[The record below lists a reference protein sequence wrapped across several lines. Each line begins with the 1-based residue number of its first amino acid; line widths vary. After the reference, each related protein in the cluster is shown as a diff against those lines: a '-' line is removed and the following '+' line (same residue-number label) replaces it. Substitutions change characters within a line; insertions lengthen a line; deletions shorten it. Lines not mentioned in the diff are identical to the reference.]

1 MNESI
6 IRDLIKYMDVE
17 DNAVIQYIQTEHR
30 MKLGLFWGI
39 QEGNRILEIG
49 CGQGDTTAVLAHLVG
64 EHGYVHG
71 VDIAPE
77 DYGAPLTVGEAAAK
91 LRRSP
96 LGDRIRMDYDFD
108 ILSDQAQ
115 FAENEFDVIVLSHC
129 SWYLKSFDELAQILS
144 KVRTWGHQLC
154 FAEWDARVTDVSQ
167 LSHWLSV
174 LIQSQVECYKENSFS
189 NVRTLFTPEDIQELV
204 SAAGWTMKEETTI
217 HSPEL
222 QDGRWETEMTLAEA
236 PVELKLLPILDKVKT
251 LLLSELKLL
260 RTHHASGLGSPL
272 GTYAIVANKQ

>member
-1 MNESI
+1 MNETI

-17 DNAVIQYIQTEHR
+17 DNAAIQYIQTEHR
-30 MKLGLFWGI
+30 MKLGHFWGI
-39 QEGNRILEIG
+39 QKGNRVLEIG

-77 DYGAPLTVGEAAAK
+77 DYGSPLTVGEAAAK
-91 LRRSP
+91 LLRSP
-96 LGDRIRMDYDFD
+96 LGDRIRMDFEFD
-108 ILSDQAQ
+108 ILSDQVQ

-129 SWYLKSFDELAQILS
+129 SWYLKSFDELARILS

-204 SAAGWTMKEETTI
+204 SASGWVMKEEISI
-217 HSPEL
+217 HSSAL
-222 QDGRWETEMTLAEA
+222 QDGRWETEMTLAAA
-236 PVELKLLPILDKVKT
+236 PEELKRLPIPDKVKT

-260 RTHHASGLGSPL
+260 RTHHALGPGSPL
-272 GTYAIVANKQ
+272 GTYAIIANKQ

>member
-1 MNESI
+1 MNETI

-17 DNAVIQYIQTEHR
+17 DNAAIQSIQTEHR
-30 MKLGLFWGI
+30 MKLGHFWGI
-39 QEGNRILEIG
+39 QKGNRVLEIG

-77 DYGAPLTVGEAAAK
+77 DYGTPLTVGEAAAK

-96 LGDRIRMDYDFD
+96 LGDRIRMDYEFD
-108 ILSDQAQ
+108 ILSDQVK

-129 SWYLKSFDELAQILS
+129 SWYLKSFDELARILS

-204 SAAGWTMKEETTI
+204 TASGWMMKEEISI
-217 HSPEL
+217 HSSEL
-222 QDGRWETEMTLAEA
+222 QDGRWETEMTLTEA
-236 PVELKLLPILDKVKT
+236 PEELKRLPIPDKVKT

-260 RTHHASGLGSPL
+260 RTHHALGPGSPL
-272 GTYAIVANKQ
+272 GTYAIIANKQ

>member
-1 MNESI
+1 MNERI

-17 DNAVIQYIQTEHR
+17 DNAAIQYIQTEHR
-30 MKLGLFWGI
+30 MKLGHFWGI
-39 QEGNRILEIG
+39 QEGSRVLEIG

-64 EHGYVHG
+64 EQGYVHG

-77 DYGAPLTVGEAAAK
+77 DYGTPLTVGEAAAK
-91 LRRSP
+91 LQRSP
-96 LGDRIRMDYDFD
+96 LGDRIRMDYHFD

-129 SWYLKSFDELAQILS
+129 SWYLKSFDELARILR
-144 KVRTWGHQLC
+144 KVRRWGHQLC

-204 SAAGWTMKEETTI
+204 HAAGWRIKEEASI

-222 QDGRWETEMTLAEA
+222 QDGRWETKMTLAEA
-236 PVELKLLPILDKVKT
+236 PEELERLPIPDKVKT

-260 RTHHASGLGSPL
+260 RTHQASGLESPM

>member
-17 DNAVIQYIQTEHR
+17 DNAAIQYIQTEHR

-39 QEGNRILEIG
+39 QEGSRVLEIG

-96 LGDRIRMDYDFD
+96 LGDRIRMDYDYD

-115 FAENEFDVIVLSHC
+115 FSENEFDVIVLSHC
-129 SWYLKSFDELAQILS
+129 SWYLKSFDELAQILT

-189 NVRTLFTPEDIQELV
+189 NVRTLLHRRISKSLCLRQ
-204 SAAGWTMKEETTI
+204 AGRLRTR
-217 HSPEL
+217 L
-222 QDGRWETEMTLAEA
+222 QS
-236 PVELKLLPILDKVKT
+236 T
-251 LLLSELKLL
+251 LLSC
-260 RTHHASGLGSPL
+260 RT
-272 GTYAIVANKQ
+272 VAGKPK